1 MKRRWK
7 DTKGTERG
15 WERSHGKRCKIEDLD
30 NNPTVPAYTSM
41 RGIAH
46 LTEPSSRDK
55 RQMSVGWKS
64 HGRSRDRII
73 KKEETWKAMDGK
85 NGMGVEVDNIN
96 TKTSRRRKK

>member
-1 MKRRWK
+1 MEASREREPRHEKKMKRRWK

-15 WERSHGKRCKIEDLD
+15 WERSQGKRCKIEDLD

-41 RGIAH
+41 TRIAH

-64 HGRSRDRII
+64 HGRGRDWI
-73 KKEETWKAMDGK
+73 
-85 NGMGVEVDNIN
+85 V
-96 TKTSRRRKK
+96 RRKKLGKR

>member
-15 WERSHGKRCKIEDLD
+15 WKRSQGKRCKIEDLD

-46 LTEPSSRDK
+46 LTEPSSRDI

-73 KKEETWKAMDGK
+73 RRKKLGKRWMEK